1 MATAPAGKVL
11 IALLAVL
18 AVAAALRA
26 VDLENLPPGL
36 FVDEAFTGYDA
47 YSISLTGRD
56 MWGERLP
63 VFFRSWG
70 DYNSGLYRYLSVP
83 WVAALGLS
91 AASVRA
97 TAALVGILTV
107 LSAFA
112 LGKRLF
118 SARVGLV
125 AAALLAASPWH
136 LQFSRIAFRGILLP
150 FLLTLSVLAFV
161 RAVERRGAWPLLA
174 AGAFGLT
181 LYTYSPARIVAPL
194 MLVVLLVLYR
204 RELSWSWPAFV
215 ASAVLLAV
223 LSLPLASVTLGGEGQ
238 QRYAIMSILETES
251 GGRATP
257 AQVLSVFARNYVSHF
272 SPRFLLTGGDVNLRH
287 SVSGVG
293 QLNWGAFVLF
303 IVGAVVAAVR
313 RTKAHLL
320 LLLWVLMAPIPG
332 SLTTDNVPNALR
344 CIAMLPAA
352 QLLAGLG
359 LFELLDGRAA
369 ERLRSARLRPTM
381 AVGALVLLSALGA
394 VRSTAAYFTRYR
406 AEAAPWWDHGYRE
419 AVSYAEGDGRRFD
432 RVAIVA
438 PDVASMRAYA
448 NNPYAFI
455 FPIFYTAQ
463 DPEELQRDR
472 HSGRYGVLNA
482 PGGGPVTDDML
493 MPGILY
499 VVRARQADIAA
510 PLHVVTYPSGEPA
523 FVLATGRGRAPHER
537 QQSPG

>member
-1 MATAPAGKVL
+1 VRSTPGRKVL
-11 IALLAVL
+11 IALLTVL
-18 AVAAALRA
+18 AVAAVLRA

-47 YSISLTGRD
+47 YSLSLTGRD

-63 VFFRSWG
+63 IFFRSWG

-83 WVAALGLS
+83 WVATLGLS

-97 TAALVGILTV
+97 AAALAGVLTV
-107 LSAFA
+107 LAAFI
-112 LGKRLF
+112 LGRRLF

-125 AAALLAASPWH
+125 AAALLAVSPWH

-150 FLLTLSVLAFV
+150 LLLTLAALAFI
-161 RAVERRGAWPLLA
+161 RAVEKKGAWPLLA
-174 AGAFGLT
+174 AGAFGLS
-181 LYTYSPARIVAPL
+181 LYTYSPARIVVPL
-194 MLVVLLVLYR
+194 MLVVMLVLYR
-204 RELSWSWPAFV
+204 RELSWSWPV
-215 ASAVLLAV
+215 VGASVVLLAV
-223 LSLPLASVTLGGEGQ
+223 LSVPLASITLGGEGQ
-238 QRYAIMSILETES
+238 ERYAIMSILETDA
-251 GGRATP
+251 GGRAGP
-257 AQVLSVFARNYVSHF
+257 VEVLSVFARNYVSHF
-272 SPRFLLTGGDVNLRH
+272 SPRFLLVSGDINLRH

-293 QLNWGAFVLF
+293 QLNWGAFVLL
-303 IVGAVVAAVR
+303 IVGVVVAAVR
-313 RTKAHLL
+313 RTKAHVL
-320 LLLWVLMAPIPG
+320 LLLWVLVAPIPG

-344 CIAMLPAA
+344 CIGMLPAA

-359 LFELLDGRAA
+359 LFELLDGKLA
-369 ERLRSARLRPTM
+369 ERLRSVRLRP
-381 AVGALVLLSALGA
+381 AVVVGAVALLFALGA

-406 AEAAPWWDHGYRE
+406 TEAAPWWDYGYRE

-455 FPIFYTAQ
+455 FPLFYTAR
-463 DPEELQRDR
+463 DPAELHRDRDR

-482 PGGGPVTDDML
+482 PGGGPVIDDML

-499 VVRARQADIAA
+499 VVRATQAEIAA

-523 FVLATGRGRAPHER
+523 FVLATGEGRAPAGR
-537 QQSPG
+537 